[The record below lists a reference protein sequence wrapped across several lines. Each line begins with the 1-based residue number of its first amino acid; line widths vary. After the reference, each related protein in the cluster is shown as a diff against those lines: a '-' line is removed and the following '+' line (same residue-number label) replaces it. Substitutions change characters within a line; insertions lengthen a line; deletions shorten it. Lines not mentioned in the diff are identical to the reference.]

1 MSALFF
7 VTSVTI
13 FMMSLI
19 SEQVCQMRYE
29 RRATPRIVKKKSEIE
44 NTNNRANEN

>member
-1 MSALFF
+1 LFF
-7 VTSVTI
+7 VTSITI

-29 RRATPRIVKKKSEIE
+29 RRAMPRFVKQKSASDIGNSRESD
-44 NTNNRANEN
+44 N

>member
-1 MSALFF
+1 
-7 VTSVTI
+7 VTAVVI

-29 RRATPRIVKKKSEIE
+29 RRAGTRKKIRKLES
-44 NTNNRANEN
+44 ADKDLKP